1 MMKILLL
8 KAMPKCLISPCIAA
22 LVISNAVMFVAGV
35 MIMWCSFDVAGRDW
49 VKLKKY
55 QKSLKNQACMHR
67 TSFSTTFVSFGLKFD
82 NPDGRNIKES

>member
-55 QKSLKNQACMHR
+55 QKSLKNQAWHACIGR
-67 TSFSTTFVSFGLKFD
+67 VSLQLLSVLVSNLTTLMA
-82 NPDGRNIKES
+82 ET